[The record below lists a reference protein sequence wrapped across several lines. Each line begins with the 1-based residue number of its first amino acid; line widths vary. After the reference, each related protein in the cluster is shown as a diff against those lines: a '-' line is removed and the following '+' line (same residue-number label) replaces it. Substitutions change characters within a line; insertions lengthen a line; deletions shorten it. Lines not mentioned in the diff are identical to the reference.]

1 MPGKAGVTPNSGC
14 VLVLPLER
22 AGRDSVE
29 PGGEFPV
36 PSLQIP
42 DRSEGWGE
50 TSSRAEFEV
59 FSFKFE
65 ASAWLETW
73 DSQPA
78 REDTRPTEVDP
89 HEVGRWG
96 RRESW
101 EPRTEC
107 FQLLALRE

>member
-29 PGGEFPV
+29 PDG
-36 PSLQIP
+36 
-42 DRSEGWGE
+42 
-50 TSSRAEFEV
+50 EFEV